1 MNMFFLKPKVK
12 NKKEIKINNN
22 IKKIYFTYNEHEYL
36 YIKESENDS
45 YLINIFIENDGLSK
59 SPIYTEQ
66 KDGKDIIV
74 ERNYFLIG
82 DDFYK
87 QLQNQKLISNKYKIS
102 KNRIVNK
109 LEYFYENFKDID
121 NVPILQCTFGET
133 DYDHYFYDN
142 RLKYFFKLNGKS
154 YRLIRE
160 IEDLVENILNEYDVT
175 IPIINIEELVEKL
188 GGKVVYDN
196 LNFDYSCI
204 EKIDDKSFLIK
215 INTNDYFFT
224 KHYGDENYIKRII
237 ADELGNLFIYMG
249 YQLDNELWKSFS
261 TKKEYHMGYGR
272 RQNFHYSLLMPKNIF
287 TQIIKKYED
296 ENHMINTQD
305 VADYFNVWRADVINR
320 GEMLGFFHI

>member
-1 MNMFFLKPKVK
+1 MNMFFLKQKIK
-12 NKKEIKINNN
+12 NKKEIKFNNN

-36 YIKESENDS
+36 YIKESENDYYS
-45 YLINIFIENDGLSK
+45 INIFIENDGLSK

-121 NVPILQCTFGET
+121 NVPILQCTFGEI

-142 RLKYFFKLNGKS
+142 RLKYFFKINGKS

-160 IEDLVENILNEYDVT
+160 IEKQENIKREIFIVN
-175 IPIINIEELVEKL
+175 
-188 GGKVVYDN
+188 N
-196 LNFDYSCI
+196 LDKDFM
-204 EKIDDKSFLIK
+204 KIDLME
-215 INTNDYFFT
+215 FT
-224 KHYGDENYIKRII
+224 KIENNNVIVKYLCSDFGNDSENGIRVGGVDVDEYNRIV
-237 ADELGNLFIYMG
+237 EVVNRHFHKHFEEKPLN
-249 YQLDNELWKSFS
+249 NE
-261 TKKEYHMGYGR
+261 
-272 RQNFHYSLLMPKNIF
+272 
-287 TQIIKKYED
+287 
-296 ENHMINTQD
+296 
-305 VADYFNVWRADVINR
+305 
-320 GEMLGFFHI
+320 